1 MEAFPELILT
11 PEVPMLHQLS
21 ESDYSIAS
29 SFWRTYDRR
38 ISTGGASMV
47 GVRTIIDAMVDD
59 VVTTGAATGWRV
71 DVGSGTFNDVLG
83 SANSLHPIVT
93 AFARA
98 HVEGAHV
105 ILAPEHV
112 WLAVLQGVAAVIRHT
127 GTTSKRD
134 QRFDSSDSPD
144 LDDVWRVLRESSDV
158 PMTCLASS
166 GHEVRMFGATVN
178 DRHALYNGRGAAPL
192 AMAAAAAG
200 SGAGVEYGRIGRGG
214 RTVAWQP
221 QLRRTNPAWVSAV
234 SNGVGVS
241 GLRLAGSLQAWAAL
255 CVLTRQLKALYSGRS
270 SACDWWL
277 HRVHLLSRDLADYY
291 AAQDDDAGGEL
302 STAWRKWIEQALFDG
317 HSGPPRGARLDGWLA
332 ALFPIDADAE
342 FIHGQDRWWVDW
354 DKVPC
359 GVDLLRVD
367 VGSVDQHRWLNLY
380 SGFVGVQQLS
390 QRSGGGAVVRDHAKT
405 LVDDVLPEHTSDR
418 ERAIAPL
425 VGWALDK

>member
-1 MEAFPELILT
+1 MTSAPVHQLKSGWWPRLFQPLHPDERYVKLRRRPRPPPPVAPVARHISWRRRSYAYSAASAATAVAPLPPAAVEKKEPEEAVETAQQQPTMEAFPELILT

-166 GHEVRMFGATVN
+166 GHE
-178 DRHALYNGRGAAPL
+178 
-192 AMAAAAAG
+192 
-200 SGAGVEYGRIGRGG
+200 
-214 RTVAWQP
+214 
-221 QLRRTNPAWVSAV
+221 
-234 SNGVGVS
+234 
-241 GLRLAGSLQAWAAL
+241 
-255 CVLTRQLKALYSGRS
+255 
-270 SACDWWL
+270 
-277 HRVHLLSRDLADYY
+277 
-291 AAQDDDAGGEL
+291 
-302 STAWRKWIEQALFDG
+302 
-317 HSGPPRGARLDGWLA
+317 
-332 ALFPIDADAE
+332 
-342 FIHGQDRWWVDW
+342 
-354 DKVPC
+354 
-359 GVDLLRVD
+359 
-367 VGSVDQHRWLNLY
+367 
-380 SGFVGVQQLS
+380 
-390 QRSGGGAVVRDHAKT
+390 
-405 LVDDVLPEHTSDR
+405 
-418 ERAIAPL
+418 
-425 VGWALDK
+425 